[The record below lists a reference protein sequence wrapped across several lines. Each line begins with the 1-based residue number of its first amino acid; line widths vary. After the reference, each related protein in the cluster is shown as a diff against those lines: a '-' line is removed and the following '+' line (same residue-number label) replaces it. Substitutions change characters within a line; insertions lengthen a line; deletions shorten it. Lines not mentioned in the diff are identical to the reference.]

1 MLDIKWLPTVNAV
14 LNGTSAVLVTAGY
27 VLIRTRKVSAHKAC
41 MLSAVGVSML
51 FLVSYVYYHY
61 HATALTTFQGEG
73 WVRPAYFG
81 LLISHT
87 VLAAATPALVLAT
100 AYRGLRGQFP
110 KHVRIARWTLPI
122 WLYVSVTGVAVY
134 VLLYHVYAAG

>member
-1 MLDIKWLPTVNAV
+1 MIEVRWLPTVNAV

-27 VLIRTRKVSAHKAC
+27 VLIRMRKVSAHKVC
-41 MLSAVGVSML
+41 MLSAVGVSTL
-51 FLVSYVYYHY
+51 FLVSYLYYHF
-61 HATALTTFQGEG
+61 HATALTTFQGAG

-87 VLAAATPALVLAT
+87 VLAAATPLLVLRT
-100 AYRGLRGQFP
+100 AYLGLRGQLP

-134 VLLYHVYAAG
+134 VLLYHLYASG